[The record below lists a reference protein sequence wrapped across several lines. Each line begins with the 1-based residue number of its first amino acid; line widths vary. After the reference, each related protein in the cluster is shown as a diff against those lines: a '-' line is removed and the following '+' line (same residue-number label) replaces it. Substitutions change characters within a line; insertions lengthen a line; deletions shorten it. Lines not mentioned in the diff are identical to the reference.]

1 VQTPSETSSL
11 PQYNNEYFMKKQ
23 QAILCL
29 TEEFER
35 TLKYSD
41 FFFRLFVG
49 VRSTFYAIFGEA
61 GGEKKFDNFLLFR
74 S

>member
-1 VQTPSETSSL
+1 VQTPPETSSL

-41 FFFRLFVG
+41 FFRLFVG

-61 GGEKKFDNFLLFR
+61 NGRREKV
-74 S
+74 